1 MEKTKWFLV
10 TGAAVLIIAFCCVL
24 FILKQRRSNYGGVMD
39 GDGMVNPYAVSTFS
53 YYRGGGM
60 ENEHYRVTL
69 EQDEL
74 TVETRI
80 GEKTKRKKY
89 RVPDDTLRK
98 IENTLYDSGM
108 KEWKGDFPDSE
119 YFALDEDTTS
129 ISIDYA
135 DGTHIE
141 FESTQEVPDEGW
153 SAVKETMRLLEAIAD
168 K

>member
-1 MEKTKWFLV
+1 MKKMKLI
-10 TGAAVLIIAFCCVL
+10 LIIAAVITVLCC
-24 FILKQRRSNYGGVMD
+24 ILLWVRHGISDHGGVLD

-108 KEWKGDFPDSE
+108 KEWNGDFPDSE